1 MDTAFVYSILLKSC
15 YKILFNTKT
24 AMCSDTK
31 PLLAYVKSELFFADN
46 CCHSEIKLFIL
57 FFSMI
62 IILFSY
68 VCNHLKVEKKKKS

>member
-57 FFSMI
+57 FVASQCDGINKLAFK
-62 IILFSY
+62 L
-68 VCNHLKVEKKKKS
+68 LK